1 MLKGLIK
8 YKFITIL
15 CLWSSLFSQD
25 DKLSISILDF
35 KGDGVNDQ
43 ILKFCY
49 QKLETNL
56 IESNRFIVIAKDKRD
71 EILKEWEW
79 QGSGACDEEC
89 VVQIGDMLGAKYLM
103 VGDILGFGELYQIN
117 IKIVDITK
125 GSVVEKVT
133 KEIQGGL
140 PELLDGMTESSREIT
155 RRIASGS
162 APQQVMQQTGLPAA
176 VQKTYGSVDI
186 STDPKGA
193 NIFIDG
199 VEVGVTPKI
208 IPELETGTHNLILNY
223 PGYERLQKR
232 IMVEDG
238 KTIPISEYLVP
249 KTGSLSILSEPIG
262 ATVYL
267 DDFPKGQTPLDVN
280 DLPVKNYMI
289 RLELK
294 DYQVLERRIT
304 VQYAEN
310 TTQKYT
316 LDPLPG
322 KLNLFTSPGG
332 VNILIGGKK
341 YTSNSSGIAT
351 IDLNVGNYTI
361 TVNKDGYESMEK
373 SISVKANDHSTL
385 DINLKRLPA
394 GVSSNTEMGFLSVTS
409 SDESFRLKIQGIKE
423 IQQLPL
429 EYYELIH
436 GTYNLKVFGMGFESK
451 KKSVVIERQKTT
463 KVEINLNPKERA
475 KAVRYSLMF
484 PGGGQFYEG
493 SKSRMRGLIYAGTFI
508 GTGALLSKGISTYS
522 DENKLLDQYQANY
535 QAASSA
541 ADIDA
546 TWAIYEQQSATVND
560 AQTNLMILSTTLV
573 SAYLTS
579 IIDSYF
585 FSDL

>member
-1 MLKGLIK
+1 MRIIVLLAI
-8 YKFITIL
+8 FL
-15 CLWSSLFSQD
+15 ASLQAQMAV
-25 DKLSISILDF
+25 SILDF
-35 KGDGVNDQ
+35 EGEDVEEKV
-43 ILKFCY
+43 LKACFN
-49 QKLETNL
+49 QLEESL
-56 IESNRFIVIAKDKRD
+56 SQSNRFTIIEKAKRD
-71 EILKEWEW
+71 ELLEEQKIQNTGICDADCAVEIGQLI
-79 QGSGACDEEC
+79 GAEYL
-89 VVQIGDMLGAKYLM
+89 MLGNIIGLTSKLFQ
-103 VGDILGFGELYQIN
+103 VN
-117 IKIVDITK
+117 IKIINVEKGDIE
-125 GSVVEKVT
+125 EKVT
-133 KEIQGGL
+133 SQIEGDLGA
-140 PELLDGMTESSREIT
+140 LLAGMEDASREIV
-155 RRIASGS
+155 RRIAAGS
-162 APQQVMQQTGLPAA
+162 APQQVMQQTGLPAT

-199 VEVGVTPKI
+199 AEVGVTPKI
-208 IPELETGTHNLILNY
+208 IPDLETGTHNLILNY

-238 KTIPISEYLVP
+238 KTTPISEYLVP

-280 DLPVKNYMI
+280 ELPVKDYMI

-294 DYQVLERRIT
+294 DYQMLEGRIT

-316 LDPLPG
+316 LVPLPG

-332 VNILIGGKK
+332 ATILVGGKK

-351 IDLNVGNYTI
+351 IDLTVGNYKI

-373 SISVKANDHSTL
+373 TISVDANDHSTL
-385 DINLKRLPA
+385 DMNLKRLPA
-394 GVSSNTEMGFLSVTS
+394 GVSSNRDMGFLSVTS
-409 SDESFRLKIQGIKE
+409 SDETVRLKIQGIKE

-429 EYYELIH
+429 EYYELIY
-436 GTYNLKVFGMGFESK
+436 GTYNIKAYGTGLESK
-451 KKSVVIERQKTT
+451 KKSIVIERQKTT

-493 SKSRMRGLIYAGTFI
+493 SKSRMRGLIYAGAFI
-508 GTGALLSKGISTYS
+508 GTGALLSKGISSYS
-522 DENKLLDQYQANY
+522 DENKLLDQYQVNY

>member
-1 MLKGLIK
+1 MRALVILSMLLVPLKAQLV
-8 YKFITIL
+8 
-15 CLWSSLFSQD
+15 
-25 DKLSISILDF
+25 ISILDF
-35 KGDGVNDQ
+35 EGEGLSKN
-43 ILKFCY
+43 ILRASYK
-49 QKLETNL
+49 KLEAKLFETR
-56 IESNRFIVIAKDKRD
+56 RFTITAKDIRD
-71 EILKEWEW
+71 DILKEAEF
-79 QGSGACDEEC
+79 QYSGQCADDCLVELGK
-89 VVQIGDMLGAKYLM
+89 QLGADYL
-103 VGDILGFGELYQIN
+103 VGGEIIDLIDSYQLNISITDIEEGTLFSTVETMTGHSTTDILNGVEELAL
-117 IKIVDITK
+117 
-125 GSVVEKVT
+125 E
-133 KEIQGGL
+133 
-140 PELLDGMTESSREIT
+140 MT
-155 RRIASGS
+155 RRIAAGS
-162 APQQVMQQTGLPAA
+162 APQQVMQQTGLPAT

-199 VEVGVTPKI
+199 TEVGVTPKV
-208 IPELETGTHNLILNY
+208 IPDLETGTHNLILNY

-238 KTIPISEYLVP
+238 KTTPISEYLVP

-280 DLPVKNYMI
+280 ELPVKDYMI

-294 DYQVLERRIT
+294 DYQMLEGRIT

-316 LDPLPG
+316 LVPLPG

-332 VNILIGGKK
+332 ATILVGGKK

-351 IDLNVGNYTI
+351 IDLTVGNYKI

-373 SISVKANDHSTL
+373 TISVKANDHSTL

-394 GVSSNTEMGFLSVTS
+394 GVSSNRDMGFLSVTS
-409 SDESFRLKIQGIKE
+409 SDEKVRLKIQGIKE

-429 EYYELIH
+429 DYYELIY
-436 GTYNLKVFGMGFESK
+436 GTYNLKAFGIGLESK

-493 SKSRMRGLIYAGTFI
+493 SKSRMRGLIYAGTFV

-522 DENKLLDQYQANY
+522 DENKLLDQCQANY
-535 QAASSA
+535 QAATSA
-541 ADIDA
+541 TDIDA
-546 TWAIYEQQSATVND
+546 TRALYEQQSATVND

>member
-1 MLKGLIK
+1 MRIVALLII
-8 YKFITIL
+8 FL
-15 CLWSSLFSQD
+15 ASLQAQMAV
-25 DKLSISILDF
+25 SILDF
-35 KGDGVNDQ
+35 EGEDVEEKV
-43 ILKFCY
+43 LKACFN
-49 QKLETNL
+49 QLEESL
-56 IESNRFIVIAKDKRD
+56 SQSNRFTIIEKAKRD
-71 EILKEWEW
+71 ELLEEQKIQNTGICDADCAVEIGQLI
-79 QGSGACDEEC
+79 GAEYL
-89 VVQIGDMLGAKYLM
+89 MLGNIIGLTSKLFQ
-103 VGDILGFGELYQIN
+103 VN
-117 IKIVDITK
+117 IKIINVEKGDIE
-125 GSVVEKVT
+125 EKVT
-133 KEIQGGL
+133 SQIEGDLGA
-140 PELLDGMTESSREIT
+140 LLAGMEDASREIV
-155 RRIASGS
+155 RRIAAGS
-162 APQQVMQQTGLPAA
+162 APQQVTQQTGLPAT

-208 IPELETGTHNLILNY
+208 IPDLETGTHNLILNY

-238 KTIPISEYLVP
+238 KTTPISEYLVP

-280 DLPVKNYMI
+280 ELPVKDYMI

-294 DYQVLERRIT
+294 DYQMLEGRIT

-316 LDPLPG
+316 LVPLPG

-332 VNILIGGKK
+332 ATILVGGKK

-351 IDLNVGNYTI
+351 IDLTVGNYKI
-361 TVNKDGYESMEK
+361 TVSKDGYESMEK
-373 SISVKANDHSTL
+373 TISVKANDHSTL

-394 GVSSNTEMGFLSVTS
+394 GVSSNRDMGFLSVTS
-409 SDESFRLKIQGIKE
+409 SDEKVRLKIQGIKE

-429 EYYELIH
+429 EYYELIY
-436 GTYNLKVFGMGFESK
+436 GTYNIKAYGTGLESK
-451 KKSVVIERQKTT
+451 KKTIVIERQKTT
-463 KVEINLNPKERA
+463 KVEMNLNPKERA

-493 SKSRMRGLIYAGTFI
+493 SKSRMRGLIYAATFV
-508 GTGALLSKGISTYS
+508 GTGALLSQGISTYS

>member
-1 MLKGLIK
+1 MRIVALLII
-8 YKFITIL
+8 FL
-15 CLWSSLFSQD
+15 ASLQAQMAV
-25 DKLSISILDF
+25 SILDF
-35 KGDGVNDQ
+35 EGEDVEEKV
-43 ILKFCY
+43 LKACFN
-49 QKLETNL
+49 QLEESL
-56 IESNRFIVIAKDKRD
+56 SQSNRFTIIEKAKRD
-71 EILKEWEW
+71 ELLEEQKIQNTGICDADCAVEIGQLI
-79 QGSGACDEEC
+79 GAEYL
-89 VVQIGDMLGAKYLM
+89 MLGNIIGLTSKLFQ
-103 VGDILGFGELYQIN
+103 VN
-117 IKIVDITK
+117 IKIINVEKGDIE
-125 GSVVEKVT
+125 EKVT
-133 KEIQGGL
+133 SQIEGDLGA
-140 PELLDGMTESSREIT
+140 LLAGMEDASREIV
-155 RRIASGS
+155 RRIAAGS
-162 APQQVMQQTGLPAA
+162 APQQVMQQTGLPAT

-208 IPELETGTHNLILNY
+208 IPDLDTGTHNLILNY

-238 KTIPISEYLVP
+238 KTTPISEYLVP

-280 DLPVKNYMI
+280 ELPVKDYMI

-294 DYQVLERRIT
+294 DYQMLEGRIT

-316 LDPLPG
+316 LVPLPG

-332 VNILIGGKK
+332 ATILVGGKK

-351 IDLNVGNYTI
+351 IDLTVGNYKI
-361 TVNKDGYESMEK
+361 TVSKDGYESMEK
-373 SISVKANDHSTL
+373 TISVDANDHSTL
-385 DINLKRLPA
+385 DMNLKRLPA
-394 GVSSNTEMGFLSVTS
+394 GVSSNRDMGFLSVTS
-409 SDESFRLKIQGIKE
+409 SDETVRLKIQGIKE

-429 EYYELIH
+429 EYYELIY
-436 GTYNLKVFGMGFESK
+436 GTYNIKAYGTGLESK
-451 KKSVVIERQKTT
+451 KKSIVIERQKTT

-522 DENKLLDQYQANY
+522 DENKLLDQYQINY

-546 TWAIYEQQSATVND
+546 TWTIYEQQSATVSD

>member
-1 MLKGLIK
+1 MRIVALLII
-8 YKFITIL
+8 FL
-15 CLWSSLFSQD
+15 ASLQAQMAV
-25 DKLSISILDF
+25 SILDF
-35 KGDGVNDQ
+35 EGEDVEEKV
-43 ILKFCY
+43 LKACFN
-49 QKLETNL
+49 QLEESL
-56 IESNRFIVIAKDKRD
+56 SQSNRFTIIEKAKRD
-71 EILKEWEW
+71 ELLEEQKIQNTGICDADCAVEIGQLI
-79 QGSGACDEEC
+79 GAEYL
-89 VVQIGDMLGAKYLM
+89 MLGNIIGLTSKLFQ
-103 VGDILGFGELYQIN
+103 VN
-117 IKIVDITK
+117 IKIINVEKGDIE
-125 GSVVEKVT
+125 EKVT
-133 KEIQGGL
+133 SQIEGDLGA
-140 PELLDGMTESSREIT
+140 LLAGMEDASREIV
-155 RRIASGS
+155 RRIAAGS
-162 APQQVMQQTGLPAA
+162 VPQQVMQQTGLPAT

-208 IPELETGTHNLILNY
+208 IPDLETGTHNLILNY

-238 KTIPISEYLVP
+238 KTTPISEYLVP

-280 DLPVKNYMI
+280 ELPVKDYMI

-294 DYQVLERRIT
+294 DYQMLEGRIT

-316 LDPLPG
+316 LVPLPG

-332 VNILIGGKK
+332 ATILVGGKK

-394 GVSSNTEMGFLSVTS
+394 GVSSNRDMGFLSVTS
-409 SDESFRLKIQGIKE
+409 SDETVRLKIQGIKE

-436 GTYNLKVFGMGFESK
+436 GTYNLKVFGIGLESK
-451 KKSVVIERQKTT
+451 KKTIVIERQKTT
-463 KVEINLNPKERA
+463 KVDMNLNPKERA

-493 SKSRMRGLIYAGTFI
+493 SKSRMRGLIYAATFV
-508 GTGALLSKGISTYS
+508 GTGALLSQGISTYS

-546 TWAIYEQQSATVND
+546 TWTIYEQQSATVSD
-560 AQTNLMILSTTLV
+560 AQTNLMFLSTTLV

>member
-1 MLKGLIK
+1 MAV
-8 YKFITIL
+8 
-15 CLWSSLFSQD
+15 
-25 DKLSISILDF
+25 SILDF
-35 KGDGVNDQ
+35 EGEDVEEKV
-43 ILKFCY
+43 LKACFN
-49 QKLETNL
+49 QLEESL
-56 IESNRFIVIAKDKRD
+56 SQSNRFTIIEKAKRD
-71 EILKEWEW
+71 ELLEEQKIQNTGICDADCAVEIGQLI
-79 QGSGACDEEC
+79 GAEYL
-89 VVQIGDMLGAKYLM
+89 MLGNIIGLTSTLFQ
-103 VGDILGFGELYQIN
+103 VN
-117 IKIVDITK
+117 IKIINVEKGDIE
-125 GSVVEKVT
+125 EKVT
-133 KEIQGGL
+133 SQIKGDLGA
-140 PELLDGMTESSREIT
+140 LLIGMEDASREIV
-155 RRIASGS
+155 RRIAAGS
-162 APQQVMQQTGLPAA
+162 APKQVMQQTGLPAT

-199 VEVGVTPKI
+199 AEVGVTPKI
-208 IPELETGTHNLILNY
+208 IPDLETGTHNLILNY

-238 KTIPISEYLVP
+238 KTTPISEYLVP

-280 DLPVKNYMI
+280 ELPVKDYMI

-294 DYQVLERRIT
+294 DYQMLEGRIT

-316 LDPLPG
+316 LVPLPG

-332 VNILIGGKK
+332 ATILVGGKK

-351 IDLNVGNYTI
+351 IGLTVGNYKI
-361 TVNKDGYESMEK
+361 TVNKDGYESMAK
-373 SISVKANDHSTL
+373 TVSVKANDRSTL

-394 GVSSNTEMGFLSVTS
+394 GVSSNRDMGFLSVTS

-463 KVEINLNPKERA
+463 KVEMNLNPKERA

-484 PGGGQFYEG
+484 PGGGQIYTG
-493 SKSRMRGLIYAGTFI
+493 SKSRVRGIVYAATFI
-508 GTGALLSKGISTYS
+508 GTGALLNQGISSYS
-522 DENKLLDQYQANY
+522 DEKNLLDQYQADY
-535 QAASSA
+535 QAATSA

-546 TWAIYEQQSATVND
+546 TWALYEQQSVTVSD

-573 SAYLTS
+573 SAYLSS

-585 FSDL
+585 FSDLK

>member
-1 MLKGLIK
+1 MRIVALLII
-8 YKFITIL
+8 FL
-15 CLWSSLFSQD
+15 ASLQAQMAV
-25 DKLSISILDF
+25 SILDF
-35 KGDGVNDQ
+35 EGEDVEEKV
-43 ILKFCY
+43 LKACFN
-49 QKLETNL
+49 QLEESL
-56 IESNRFIVIAKDKRD
+56 SQSNRFTIIEKAKRD
-71 EILKEWEW
+71 ELLEEQKIQNTGICDADCAVEIGQLI
-79 QGSGACDEEC
+79 GAEYL
-89 VVQIGDMLGAKYLM
+89 MLGNIIGLTSKLFQ
-103 VGDILGFGELYQIN
+103 VN
-117 IKIVDITK
+117 IKIINVEKGDIE
-125 GSVVEKVT
+125 EKVT
-133 KEIQGGL
+133 SQIEGDLGA
-140 PELLDGMTESSREIT
+140 LLAGMEDASREIV
-155 RRIASGS
+155 RRIAAGS
-162 APQQVMQQTGLPAA
+162 APQQVMQQTGLPAT

-208 IPELETGTHNLILNY
+208 IPDLETGTHNLILNY

-238 KTIPISEYLVP
+238 KTTPISEYLVP

-280 DLPVKNYMI
+280 ELPVKDYMI

-294 DYQVLERRIT
+294 DYQMLEGRIT

-316 LDPLPG
+316 LVPLPG

-332 VNILIGGKK
+332 ATILVGGKK

-351 IDLNVGNYTI
+351 IDLTVGNYKI
-361 TVNKDGYESMEK
+361 TVSKDGYESMEK
-373 SISVKANDHSTL
+373 TISVDANDHSTL

-394 GVSSNTEMGFLSVTS
+394 GVSSNRDMGFLSVTS
-409 SDESFRLKIQGIKE
+409 SDEKVQLKIQGIKE

-429 EYYELIH
+429 EYYELIY
-436 GTYNLKVFGMGFESK
+436 GTYNIKAYGTGLESK
-451 KKSVVIERQKTT
+451 KKSIVIERQKTT

-522 DENKLLDQYQANY
+522 DENKLLDQYQVNY

-546 TWAIYEQQSATVND
+546 TWTIYEQQSATVSD
-560 AQTNLMILSTTLV
+560 AQTNLMFLSTTLV

>member
-1 MLKGLIK
+1 MRIVALLII
-8 YKFITIL
+8 FL
-15 CLWSSLFSQD
+15 ASLQAQMAV
-25 DKLSISILDF
+25 SILDF
-35 KGDGVNDQ
+35 EGEDVEEKV
-43 ILKFCY
+43 LKACFN
-49 QKLETNL
+49 QLEESL
-56 IESNRFIVIAKDKRD
+56 SQSNRFTIIEKAKRD
-71 EILKEWEW
+71 ELLEEQKIQNTGICDADCAVEIGQLI
-79 QGSGACDEEC
+79 GAEYL
-89 VVQIGDMLGAKYLM
+89 MLGNIIGLTSKLFQ
-103 VGDILGFGELYQIN
+103 VN
-117 IKIVDITK
+117 IKIINVEKGDIE
-125 GSVVEKVT
+125 EKVT
-133 KEIQGGL
+133 SQIEGDLGA
-140 PELLDGMTESSREIT
+140 LLAGMEDASREIV
-155 RRIASGS
+155 RRIAAGS
-162 APQQVMQQTGLPAA
+162 APQQVMQQTGLPAT

-208 IPELETGTHNLILNY
+208 IPDLETGTHNLILNY

-238 KTIPISEYLVP
+238 KTTPISEYLVP

-280 DLPVKNYMI
+280 ELPVKDYMI

-294 DYQVLERRIT
+294 DYQMLEGRIT

-316 LDPLPG
+316 LVPLPG

-332 VNILIGGKK
+332 ATILVGGKK

-351 IDLNVGNYTI
+351 IDLTVGNYKI
-361 TVNKDGYESMEK
+361 TVSKDGYESMEK
-373 SISVKANDHSTL
+373 TISVKANDHSTL

-394 GVSSNTEMGFLSVTS
+394 GVSSNRDMGFLSVTS
-409 SDESFRLKIQGIKE
+409 SDETVRLKIQGIKE

-436 GTYNLKVFGMGFESK
+436 GTYNLKAFGIGFESK
-451 KKSVVIERQKTT
+451 KKTIVIERQKTT
-463 KVEINLNPKERA
+463 KVEMNLNPKERA

-522 DENKLLDQYQANY
+522 DENKLLDQYQVNY

-546 TWAIYEQQSATVND
+546 TWTIYEQQSATVSD

>member
-1 MLKGLIK
+1 MRIVALLII
-8 YKFITIL
+8 FL
-15 CLWSSLFSQD
+15 ASLQAQMAV
-25 DKLSISILDF
+25 SILDF
-35 KGDGVNDQ
+35 EGEDVEEKV
-43 ILKFCY
+43 LKACFN
-49 QKLETNL
+49 QLEESL
-56 IESNRFIVIAKDKRD
+56 SQSNRFTIIEKAKRD
-71 EILKEWEW
+71 ELLEEQKIQNTGICDADCAVEIGQLI
-79 QGSGACDEEC
+79 GAEYL
-89 VVQIGDMLGAKYLM
+89 MLGNIIGLTSKLFQ
-103 VGDILGFGELYQIN
+103 VN
-117 IKIVDITK
+117 IKIINVEKGDIE
-125 GSVVEKVT
+125 EKVT
-133 KEIQGGL
+133 SQIEGDLGA
-140 PELLDGMTESSREIT
+140 LLAGMEDASREIV
-155 RRIASGS
+155 RRIAAGS
-162 APQQVMQQTGLPAA
+162 APQQVMQQTGLPAT

-208 IPELETGTHNLILNY
+208 IPDLETGTHNLILNY

-238 KTIPISEYLVP
+238 KTTPISEYLVP

-280 DLPVKNYMI
+280 ELPVKDYMI

-294 DYQVLERRIT
+294 DYQMLEGRIT

-316 LDPLPG
+316 LVPLPG

-332 VNILIGGKK
+332 ATILVGGKK

-351 IDLNVGNYTI
+351 IDLTVGNYKI

-373 SISVKANDHSTL
+373 TISVDANDHSTL
-385 DINLKRLPA
+385 DMNLKRLPA
-394 GVSSNTEMGFLSVTS
+394 GVSSNRDMGFLSVTS
-409 SDESFRLKIQGIKE
+409 SDEKVRLKIQGIKE

-429 EYYELIH
+429 EYYELIY
-436 GTYNLKVFGMGFESK
+436 GTYNIKAYGTGLESK
-451 KKSVVIERQKTT
+451 KKTIVIERQKTT

-522 DENKLLDQYQANY
+522 DENKLLDQYQVNY

-546 TWAIYEQQSATVND
+546 TWTIYEQQSATVSD
-560 AQTNLMILSTTLV
+560 AQTNLMFLSTSLV

-579 IIDSYF
+579 IIDAYF

>member
-1 MLKGLIK
+1 MINLK
-8 YKFITIL
+8 YTFITIL
-15 CLWSSLFSQD
+15 SLWSLLFSQD

-79 QGSGACDEEC
+79 QASGACDEEC

-155 RRIASGS
+155 RRIALGS
-162 APQQVMQQTGLPAA
+162 AAPQQVLQRTGLPAA
-176 VQKTYGSVDI
+176 IQKTYGSVDI

-199 VEVGVTPKI
+199 VERGVTPKI
-208 IPELETGTHNLILNY
+208 ISDLETGPHNLMLNY

-238 KTIPISEYLVP
+238 KTLPISEYLVP
-249 KTGSLSILSEPIG
+249 KTGSLSILSDPIG

-267 DDFPKGQTPLDVN
+267 DNFVKGQTPLDIPE
-280 DLPVKNYMI
+280 LPVKDYMI

-294 DYQVLERRIT
+294 DYQMLERRIT

-316 LDPLPG
+316 LVPLPG

-332 VNILIGGKK
+332 ATILVGGKK

-351 IDLNVGNYTI
+351 IDLTVGNYKI

-373 SISVKANDHSTL
+373 TISVKANDHSTL

-394 GVSSNTEMGFLSVTS
+394 PV
-409 SDESFRLKIQGIKE
+409 K
-423 IQQLPL
+423 
-429 EYYELIH
+429 
-436 GTYNLKVFGMGFESK
+436 SK
-451 KKSVVIERQKTT
+451 KW
-463 KVEINLNPKERA
+463 NPSRLFPVQLKKE
-475 KAVRYSLMF
+475 
-484 PGGGQFYEG
+484 
-493 SKSRMRGLIYAGTFI
+493 
-508 GTGALLSKGISTYS
+508 
-522 DENKLLDQYQANY
+522 
-535 QAASSA
+535 
-541 ADIDA
+541 
-546 TWAIYEQQSATVND
+546 
-560 AQTNLMILSTTLV
+560 
-573 SAYLTS
+573 
-579 IIDSYF
+579 
-585 FSDL
+585 

>member
-1 MLKGLIK
+1 VKRLISIIGLLP
-8 YKFITIL
+8 FIFAQNGEL
-15 CLWSSLFSQD
+15 AV
-25 DKLSISILDF
+25 SILDF
-35 KGDGVNDQ
+35 TGEDVEDKV
-43 ILKFCY
+43 LRACY
-49 QKLETNL
+49 QQLETSL
-56 IESNRFIVIAKDKRD
+56 IESNRFKVIEKGQR
-71 EILKEWEW
+71 EELLKEQEF
-79 QGSGACDEEC
+79 QSSGICDEACAVE
-89 VVQIGDMLGAKYLM
+89 IGQLVGAEYLMLGE
-103 VGDILGFGELYQIN
+103 IIGFADLFQVN
-117 IKIVDITK
+117 IKIVNIEK
-125 GSVVEKVT
+125 GDVAEKVT
-133 KEIQGGL
+133 DQISGGMR
-140 PELLDGMTESSREIT
+140 ELLNGMEEASREIV

-162 APQQVMQQTGLPAA
+162 APQQVMQQTGFPAT

-208 IPELETGTHNLILNY
+208 IPDLETGTHNLILNY

-238 KTIPISEYLVP
+238 KTTPISEYLVP

-280 DLPVKNYMI
+280 ELPVKDYMI
-289 RLELK
+289 RLELN
-294 DYQVLERRIT
+294 DYQMLEGRIT

-316 LDPLPG
+316 LVPLPG

-332 VNILIGGKK
+332 ATILVGGKK

-351 IDLNVGNYTI
+351 IDLTVGNYKI
-361 TVNKDGYESMEK
+361 TFNKDGYESLEK
-373 SISVKANDHSTL
+373 TISVKANDHSTL

-394 GVSSNTEMGFLSVTS
+394 GVSSNRDMGFLSVTS
-409 SDESFRLKIQGIKE
+409 SDEKVRLKIQGIKE

-429 EYYELIH
+429 EYYELIY
-436 GTYNLKVFGMGFESK
+436 GTYNIKAYGTGLESK
-451 KKSVVIERQKTT
+451 KKSIVIERQKTT
-463 KVEINLNPKERA
+463 KVDMNLNPKERA

-493 SKSRMRGLIYAGTFI
+493 SKSRIRGLIYAAAFI
-508 GTGALLSKGISTYS
+508 GTGALLSKGISSYS
-522 DENKLLDQYQANY
+522 DENKLLDQYQVNY

-546 TWAIYEQQSATVND
+546 TWTIYEQQSATVSD

>member
-1 MLKGLIK
+1 MRIVALLII
-8 YKFITIL
+8 FL
-15 CLWSSLFSQD
+15 ASLQAQMAV
-25 DKLSISILDF
+25 SILDF
-35 KGDGVNDQ
+35 EGEDVEEKV
-43 ILKFCY
+43 LKACFN
-49 QKLETNL
+49 QLEESL
-56 IESNRFIVIAKDKRD
+56 SQSNRFTIIEKGKRD
-71 EILKEWEW
+71 ELLEEQKIQNTGICDADCAVEIGQLI
-79 QGSGACDEEC
+79 GAEYL
-89 VVQIGDMLGAKYLM
+89 MLGNIIGLTSKLFQ
-103 VGDILGFGELYQIN
+103 VN
-117 IKIVDITK
+117 IKIINVEKGDIE
-125 GSVVEKVT
+125 EKVT
-133 KEIQGGL
+133 SQIKGDLGA
-140 PELLDGMTESSREIT
+140 LLIGMEDASREIV
-155 RRIASGS
+155 RRIAAGS
-162 APQQVMQQTGLPAA
+162 APQQVMQQTGLPATI
-176 VQKTYGSVDI
+176 QKTYGSVDI

-199 VEVGVTPKI
+199 TEVGVTPKV
-208 IPELETGTHNLILNY
+208 IPDLETGTHNLILNY

-238 KTIPISEYLVP
+238 KTTPISEYLVP

-280 DLPVKNYMI
+280 ELPVKDYMI

-294 DYQVLERRIT
+294 DYQMLEGRIT

-316 LDPLPG
+316 LVPLPG

-332 VNILIGGKK
+332 ATIHVGGKK

-351 IDLNVGNYTI
+351 IDLTVGNYNI

-373 SISVKANDHSTL
+373 TISVKANDHSTL

-394 GVSSNTEMGFLSVTS
+394 GVSSNRDMGFLSVTS
-409 SDESFRLKIQGIKE
+409 SDEKVRLKIQGIKE

-429 EYYELIH
+429 DYYELIY
-436 GTYNLKVFGMGFESK
+436 GTYNLKAFGIGLESK

-493 SKSRMRGLIYAGTFI
+493 SKSRMRGLIYAGTFV

-522 DENKLLDQYQANY
+522 DENKLLDQCQANY
-535 QAASSA
+535 QAATSA
-541 ADIDA
+541 TDIDA
-546 TWAIYEQQSATVND
+546 TRALYEQQSATVND

-573 SAYLTS
+573 SAWLTS